1 MDRAAPNLP
10 TEPGTRTLPTPNTSD
25 AGSTQDSAQAQG
37 GSAPAMASKAS
48 PDDRIATTTD
58 KVNTTT
64 TTTTT
69 TAVKPA
75 AEREAHAEPVLRQGD
90 ARRSHYA
97 NSAQRQHYVRAAN
110 LQDFSGIGL
119 ARQKLKQQEARR
131 NAEAQQ
137 KSDAQFQFFRL
148 CHQWNDTA
156 IVISELDVHQLQCIA
171 AGIELLHEPGLAIRI
186 TDDEAIINEVTLAQL
201 EKAFDAIG
209 SALLA
214 NRDIRKLTLNLPDPL
229 KACPHGLAKA
239 IKGMVGLDTL
249 TLENCIWERD
259 GYRELKNAICGN
271 GSIKSLEIA
280 GGISG
285 PDMIDFLCQVFGA
298 SPSVDS
304 LSLAKTRNIGRPQH
318 KWRSETY
325 VDIAHAL
332 QNIIGLR
339 SLKVHDVVSREES
352 LALVEL
358 IEKNSGLTSMKGYD
372 LWLSSDAIRAE
383 QVYKAKMEV
392 GLIEPDYP
400 GGFERWYLKNSDE
413 ARLLHEYRNRVAAA
427 RERNWDD
434 VEIRTAAAGFDL
446 LLDNLPP
453 DSALPAIPWDV
464 RTVLAENAP
473 YFVREQIGKALDSGF
488 AASRDTG
495 KSGDDGKGSS

>member
-10 TEPGTRTLPTPNTSD
+10 TEPGTRILPTPNTSD
-25 AGSTQDSAQAQG
+25 AGSTQDPAQAQG

-64 TTTTT
+64 TTTT
-69 TAVKPA
+69 AVKSA

-97 NSAQRQHYVRAAN
+97 NSGQSQHYVRAAN

-156 IVISELDVHQLQCIA
+156 IVISELDVHHLQCIA
-171 AGIELLHEPGLAIRI
+171 AGIDMLRGPGLAIRI

-214 NRDIRKLTLNLPDPL
+214 NRDIRKLTLYLPDPL

-239 IKGMVGLDTL
+239 IKGMVGLD
-249 TLENCIWERD
+249 I
-259 GYRELKNAICGN
+259 
-271 GSIKSLEIA
+271 
-280 GGISG
+280 
-285 PDMIDFLCQVFGA
+285 
-298 SPSVDS
+298 
-304 LSLAKTRNIGRPQH
+304 
-318 KWRSETY
+318 
-325 VDIAHAL
+325 
-332 QNIIGLR
+332 
-339 SLKVHDVVSREES
+339 
-352 LALVEL
+352 
-358 IEKNSGLTSMKGYD
+358 
-372 LWLSSDAIRAE
+372 
-383 QVYKAKMEV
+383 
-392 GLIEPDYP
+392 
-400 GGFERWYLKNSDE
+400 
-413 ARLLHEYRNRVAAA
+413 
-427 RERNWDD
+427 
-434 VEIRTAAAGFDL
+434 
-446 LLDNLPP
+446 
-453 DSALPAIPWDV
+453 
-464 RTVLAENAP
+464 
-473 YFVREQIGKALDSGF
+473 
-488 AASRDTG
+488 
-495 KSGDDGKGSS
+495 